1 MAAPTIKCEGRGNL
15 QMLSFRCKPGHCL
28 ASNCPMPFRTNCGY
42 LESLDHVLK
51 RSIFT
56 WVTILGVL
64 GFTPAYGE
72 TPLAVE
78 IVVAEKKAEQQ
89 TLTLTGEIQAKETL
103 MAAFPIGGRVTEV
116 MVELGAKVEENQPLA
131 RLDSIQQELAV
142 RTAEAGLTTARADH
156 RQTVEDL
163 ERAEQLLSS
172 GATTRAARDAA
183 FDALR
188 STEGGLEQAKAEL
201 DRTTKALSDT
211 VLRAPFAST
220 VVSRDVEPGQIIAP
234 AQTAME
240 LALDKGFEAIFEVPE
255 VMMIGEF
262 PASNIIL
269 SRLSD
274 PKEQFEGRIGE
285 VSPLIDEKTG
295 TVATTVE
302 VINPPA
308 DLGYGEPVRG
318 SATRM
323 ALPQISLPYSVMS
336 ATADGPAVWQVD
348 TETMK
353 VSLHPVTIDRYE
365 TGRILLSDGVE
376 EGAWIVSKGA
386 QLLYPGRTVR
396 RAGENPG
403 DSQ

>member
-1 MAAPTIKCEGRGNL
+1 
-15 QMLSFRCKPGHCL
+15 MLSFRCKPGHCL
-28 ASNCPMPFRTNCGY
+28 ASSWPMPYPTNCGFP
-42 LESLDHVLK
+42 ESLDLVLK
-51 RSIFT
+51 RTIFT
-56 WVTILGVL
+56 WVAILGVL

-78 IVVAEKKAEQQ
+78 IVVAENKAEQQ

-156 RQTVEDL
+156 RQAVEDL

-188 STEGGLEQAKAEL
+188 SAEGGLEQAEAEL

-262 PASNIIL
+262 PAANIVL

-302 VINPPA
+302 VINPPT

-323 ALPQISLPYSVMS
+323 TLPQISLPYSVMS

-348 TETMK
+348 TETMQ

-365 TGRILLSDGVE
+365 TGRVLLSGGVE

-403 DSQ
+403 ETQ

>member
-1 MAAPTIKCEGRGNL
+1 
-15 QMLSFRCKPGHCL
+15 MLLFRCKMGHCL
-28 ASNCPMPFRTNCGY
+28 ASICQRPCRTNCGI
-42 LESLDHVLK
+42 LESLDYVVK
-51 RSIFT
+51 RSFFT
-56 WVTILGVL
+56 WIAILGVL

-72 TPLAVE
+72 TPLAVN
-78 IVVAEKKAEQQ
+78 IVVAEKKTEER
-89 TLTLTGEIQAKETL
+89 TLTLTGEIQAKETV

-156 RQTVEDL
+156 RQAVEDL
-163 ERAEQLLSS
+163 ERAEQLLTS

-183 FDALR
+183 SDALR
-188 STEGGLEQAKAEL
+188 SAEGGLEQAEADL
-201 DRTTKALSDT
+201 DRSTKALSDT

-220 VVSRDVEPGQIIAP
+220 VISRNIEPGQIIAP

-240 LALDKGFEAIFEVPE
+240 LALDKGFEAVFEVPE
-255 VMMIGEF
+255 VIMIGKL
-262 PASNIIL
+262 PASNIML

-274 PKEQFEGRIGE
+274 PEAQFEGRIDE
-285 VSPLIDEKTG
+285 ISPLIDEKTG

-302 VINPPA
+302 VINPPV

-318 SATRM
+318 SASWIVP
-323 ALPQISLPYSVMS
+323 PQISLPYSVMS

-348 TETMK
+348 RETMQ
-353 VSLHPVTIDRYE
+353 VSLRPVTIDRYE
-365 TGRILLSDGVE
+365 TGRVLLSDGVE

-403 DSQ
+403 ETQ

>member
-1 MAAPTIKCEGRGNL
+1 MKC
-15 QMLSFRCKPGHCL
+15 
-28 ASNCPMPFRTNCGY
+28 
-42 LESLDHVLK
+42 
-51 RSIFT
+51 SIFA
-56 WVTILGVL
+56 VIALLGCL
-64 GFTPAYGE
+64 GFTPAHGE

-78 IVVAEKKAEQQ
+78 IVVAEKKDEQWS
-89 TLTLTGEIQAKETL
+89 LTLTGEIQAKETL

-116 MVELGAKVEENQPLA
+116 LVELGAKVEENQPLA

-156 RQTVEDL
+156 RQAVEDL

-172 GATTRAARDAA
+172 GATTRTARDAA

-188 STEGGLEQAKAEL
+188 SAEGGLEQAEADL

-220 VVSRDVEPGQIIAP
+220 VISRDVEPGQIIAP

-240 LALDKGFEAIFEVPE
+240 LALDKGFEAVFEVPE
-255 VMMIGEF
+255 VMMIGEV
-262 PASNIIL
+262 PTSNIIL
-269 SRLSD
+269 SRLSE
-274 PKEQFEGRIGE
+274 PQEQFEGRIGE
-285 VSPLIDEKTG
+285 VSPMIDAKTG
-295 TVATTVE
+295 TVAATVE
-302 VINPPA
+302 IINPPA
-308 DLGYGEPVRG
+308 GLGYGEPVRG

-323 ALPQISLPYSVMS
+323 TPPQVSLPYSVIS
-336 ATADGPAVWQVD
+336 ATVDGPAVWQVD
-348 TETMK
+348 TETMQ

-396 RAGENPG
+396 RAGETK
-403 DSQ
+403 

>member
-1 MAAPTIKCEGRGNL
+1 M
-15 QMLSFRCKPGHCL
+15 
-28 ASNCPMPFRTNCGY
+28 
-42 LESLDHVLK
+42 K
-51 RSIFT
+51 RSIFA
-56 WVTILGVL
+56 WIAILGVTGL
-64 GFTPAYGE
+64 APAYGE

-78 IVVAEKKAEQQ
+78 IVVAEKKAEQLS
-89 TLTLTGEIQAKETL
+89 LTLTGEIQARETL

-156 RQTVEDL
+156 RQAVEDL

-188 STEGGLEQAKAEL
+188 SAEGGLAQAEAEL
-201 DRTTKALSDT
+201 DRTNKALSDT

-220 VVSRDVEPGQIIAP
+220 VISRDVEPGQIIAP

-240 LALDKGFEAIFEVPE
+240 LALDKGYEAVFEVPE
-255 VMMIGEF
+255 VMMIGEV
-262 PASNIIL
+262 PTSNIIL

-274 PKEQFEGRIGE
+274 PQEQFEGRIGE

-295 TVATTVE
+295 TVAATVE

-308 DLGYGEPVRG
+308 GLGYGEPVRG

-323 ALPQISLPYSVMS
+323 TPPRVSLPYSVIS

-348 TETMK
+348 QDTMQ
-353 VSLHPVTIDRYE
+353 VSLLPVTIDRYE

-396 RAGENPG
+396 RAGEN
-403 DSQ
+403 Q